1 MILSDDSP
9 LLLDDSNYL
18 EHYGVKGMKWG
29 VRRAEKKAERNRR
42 YEKQFDKYDK
52 QEQRYRKDATK
63 VNAKNVR
70 DREALRKRVANEART
85 AKRYNDKADKSTTE
99 VDYAKNRLNSAI
111 YSQASAIRGVLLKN
125 ENRMGR
131 YTENA
136 NRLERYAD
144 NMAIKASVTRRKIA
158 KNELYI
164 AVMRQKVNEFAKSD
178 IEHGREL
185 VERMNRIPTS
195 YRKRK

>member
-1 MILSDDSP
+1 MD
-9 LLLDDSNYL
+9 
-18 EHYGVKGMKWG
+18 
-29 VRRAEKKAERNRR
+29 
-42 YEKQFDKYDK
+42 
-52 QEQRYRKDATK
+52 
-63 VNAKNVR
+63 
-70 DREALRKRVANEART
+70 
-85 AKRYNDKADKSTTE
+85 
-99 VDYAKNRLNSAI
+99 
-111 YSQASAIRGVLLKN
+111 
-125 ENRMGR
+125 R

-144 NMAIKASVTRRKIA
+144 NMAIKASATRRKIA